1 MQKSKGCL
9 PNGKGLNWL
18 REGNFNFKLQVNVT
32 NDVAKKKLLLKMFFL
47 NMSTVETGRAEK

>member
-32 NDVAKKKLLLKMFFL
+32 NDVAKKKA
-47 NMSTVETGRAEK
+47 STENVLSKHEHCGDGES